1 MIQHIN
7 PTISEDIVPINDD
20 LEVRYSLFKN
30 DISYVRPAGSW
41 RLWQPLE
48 FVAPAANRAI
58 ADVHDV
64 GVVWGLYEHVSVAI
78 QGQADYVFT
87 GPDGEITQAW
97 TPGFHNV
104 ENGGGYL
111 PTEEFTRRFFD
122 DFALCCVI
130 QKFNRTPGVQYHF
143 EVVAGPAALDRS
155 ALFVHYATG
164 ARQRQTDFDLA
175 IGHMIEAGPA
185 DIAIIGRIR

>member
-7 PTISEDIVPINDD
+7 PTVSEDIVPINDD

-30 DISYVRPAGSW
+30 DTTYVRPAGSW
-41 RLWQPLE
+41 RLWQSLE
-48 FVAPAANRAI
+48 YAAPVANRAI
-58 ADVHDV
+58 ADMHDV

-78 QGQADYVFT
+78 QGRADYVFT
-87 GPDGEITQAW
+87 GPDGQITQVW
-97 TPGFHNV
+97 TPGCHNV

-122 DFALCCVI
+122 DFALCCVV
-130 QKFNRTPGVQYHF
+130 QKFNRAAGVQYHF
-143 EVVAGPAALDRS
+143 EVATGPTELDRA

-164 ARQRQTDFDLA
+164 ARQRQTNFGLA
-175 IGHMIEAGPA
+175 AGYVLDIAPD
-185 DIAIIGRIR
+185 DIAIIGSIR